1 MRVTYAPV
9 RTSAN
14 STTYS
19 IAEQRD
25 RVQVRT
31 FLPGLSRVDAHKL
44 ADELNHAHA
53 LGRQL
58 ERRDI
63 KVAN

>member
-1 MRVTYAPV
+1 MRITYAPV

-14 STTYS
+14 SSTYS
-19 IAEQRD
+19 IAEQRN

-31 FLPGLSRVDAHKL
+31 FLPGLSRVDAQKL
-44 ADELNHAHA
+44 AEELNHAHA

-58 ERRDI
+58 ERQDA